1 MQSLWLIT
9 QKNIK
14 LLLRSKGSA
23 LIVIFAPLLIILIL
37 GLSYN
42 TTSKYGL
49 TIGLTA
55 AEFTEELNEFSTFLE
70 EKEFIIKKYP
80 GDSKECIDDIK
91 SGAIHTCLEL
101 PATLKVSDNAKR
113 EIIFH
118 VDPSRIQLVH
128 MIQQNLQSKFSLKAQ
143 EISQS
148 LTENILT
155 KLSSAQTVVGDEKG
169 KISGV
174 KDRSASASA
183 SAEAARKKI
192 TSIDTKLPETDYN
205 STILSSLKNDLDKAR
220 LRISSS
226 LSFVNSS
233 DLNGTSKTELNEK
246 LIKAKNAVIDVR
258 DALDNGSVDSFVAVL
273 KKDLDEVRGKLS
285 AAAISISDAGATL
298 ETAKGTLAESTE
310 TLNGIVGALDT
321 LVASL
326 NDQPVTEAGTI
337 AAPLTTVVNPVKEE
351 GSYLNYLFPAILV
364 LVVMFSSL
372 LLGTTLVMMEKNSPA
387 FIRNFFLPISKST
400 FIISTY
406 LTSVILT
413 ILQLLVIL
421 LISLFFLKDV
431 ISLLPSVFLVLFV
444 SASIFSFLGMVIG
457 YLFSSEE
464 TAVLAS
470 ISLGSILLFLS
481 GILLPLEGISPLLR
495 QFTSLNP
502 FVVTENIVRNIFL
515 FSSPLQEVWFELV
528 MLVAVALVLFLII
541 LIIES
546 TLHQHLMK
554 RFLKGRRTRKAQRPS
569 K

>member
-337 AAPLTTVVNPVKEE
+337 AAPLTTVVKPVKEE
-351 GSYLNYLFPAILV
+351 GTYLNYLFPAILV